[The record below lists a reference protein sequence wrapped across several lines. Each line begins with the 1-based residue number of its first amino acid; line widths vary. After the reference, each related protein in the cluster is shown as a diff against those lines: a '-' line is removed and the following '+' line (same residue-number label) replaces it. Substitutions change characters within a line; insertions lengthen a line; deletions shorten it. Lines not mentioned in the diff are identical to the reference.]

1 MIRVGQS
8 ERTVHVVHVCMYKMM
23 CVTKFCLC
31 VCPIPPP
38 PSSPSSPRAPEISGD
53 QSTATGE
60 PPVEPSDDIGRD
72 HVTQPAGHVTGDGP
86 TAMAMLDTP
95 FSRARSATVSGGGR
109 PKYRNRKPRK
119 SPAAQ
124 ADQSHMTSH
133 DSHVTS
139 RDSHVTAS
147 SEGVPVTESEV
158 TLVVGERLE
167 RKEEE
172 EEEKETSV
180 GGGRTDEQYIM
191 KCQVGRA
198 GPQCAICTVT
208 RLPLSRS
215 IVTPTSAFIS

>member
-1 MIRVGQS
+1 
-8 ERTVHVVHVCMYKMM
+8 MYKMM
-23 CVTKFCLC
+23 CVTIILS
-31 VCPIPPP
+31 VCFSHF
-38 PSSPSSPRAPEISGD
+38 SSLSLLSLLSPRAPEISGD

-60 PPVEPSDDIGRD
+60 PPVEPSDDTGRD

-172 EEEKETSV
+172 EEEEKETSV

-198 GPQCAICTVT
+198 GPQCASALALYCNPNFRIHFVAFAYT
-208 RLPLSRS
+208 RGL
-215 IVTPTSAFIS
+215 